1 MQYIKSSADVY
12 PEGADELLSKGDVV
26 QASEKYRKAAEEAF
40 KILSYE
46 NSVNA
51 VSKVNEI
58 GHWNSRPYFDTVQ
71 EFNNL
76 YHGIK
81 SL

>member
-1 MQYIKSSADVY
+1 MQYIKYSADVY

-46 NSVNA
+46 NSV
-51 VSKVNEI
+51 ST
-58 GHWNSRPYFDTVQ
+58 H
-71 EFNNL
+71 L
-76 YHGIK
+76 
-81 SL
+81 